1 MFESATAQTEI
12 HKCADADGG
21 IVYSQLP
28 CEPQEPVLPEKTEPE
43 PKVETTPPEA
53 TQEILPLTEVAQET
67 PESIADSSA
76 CKKLYRDGIDAID
89 AEIGREYTPE
99 KADLYKLRLLVL
111 TRKLRQC

>member
-1 MFESATAQTEI
+1 MFDSATAQTEI

-28 CEPQEPVLPEKTEPE
+28 CEPQEPVILEKTEPE
-43 PKVETTPPEA
+43 PKAETVPPES
-53 TQEILPLTEVAQET
+53 TKEILPLTEVPQET
-67 PESIADSSA
+67 PESNADSSA
-76 CKKLYRDGIDAID
+76 CKKLYRNGIDAID

-99 KADLYKLRLLVL
+99 KADQYKQRLLVL